1 MSLRPKWQTQT
12 SLVLVLLV
20 LLGSGFLTTSLLSY
34 YASRDSIRNSIINT
48 ELPLTSDTVYS
59 EIQKDLVRPTL
70 ISSMMAR
77 DTFLRDWVLAGEQD
91 TGQVTR
97 YLREVQEHYGAFTS
111 FFVSDRSSTYYQAK
125 GVLKQVR
132 PDATRDIWYY
142 RVRDMAEPYE
152 INVDV
157 DLANADI
164 LTIFINYKVLDYDG
178 NFIGATGVGL
188 AVDAV
193 IKLIDE
199 YQKRYARN
207 IYFVDTTGRITL
219 TGTHGGPQ
227 GARVGD
233 RLADIPGL
241 DNLMEKLP
249 TPQSGQFE
257 YQQQGREHFLNVRYI
272 PELEWY
278 LFVDKQDKALAGIR
292 QGLYISLLLCLL
304 VTLIV
309 LVLVSLVFRRYRQ
322 RIAALATIDS
332 LTELPNRRGFDI
344 LAEQAMQEAQRDSS
358 PLCAV
363 MLDLDHF
370 KQVNDRHGHLTGDDV
385 LRRFAD
391 RLRAKLRHS
400 DILCRWG
407 GEEFILLLK
416 NTDLHT
422 AHALAEKPR
431 QHCADQ
437 RYPVG
442 GETLQ
447 VTVSLGLSQYQAG
460 ESLHT
465 LLGRTDRALYRAK
478 QAGRNR
484 VCEEH

>member
-1 MSLRPKWQTQT
+1 
-12 SLVLVLLV
+12 
-20 LLGSGFLTTSLLSY
+20 
-34 YASRDSIRNSIINT
+34 
-48 ELPLTSDTVYS
+48 
-59 EIQKDLVRPTL
+59 
-70 ISSMMAR
+70 
-77 DTFLRDWVLAGEQD
+77 
-91 TGQVTR
+91 
-97 YLREVQEHYGAFTS
+97 
-111 FFVSDRSSTYYQAK
+111 QAK

-233 RLADIPGL
+233 RLAEIPGL
-241 DNLMEKLP
+241 DDLMEKLP

-292 QGLYISLLLCLL
+292 QGLYINLLLCLL

-332 LTELPNRRGFDI
+332 LTELPNRSGFDI

-391 RLRAKLRHS
+391 RLRAKLRQS

-416 NTDLHT
+416 N
-422 AHALAEKPR
+422 R
-431 QHCADQ
+431 
-437 RYPVG
+437 
-442 GETLQ
+442 
-447 VTVSLGLSQYQAG
+447 S
-460 ESLHT
+460 
-465 LLGRTDRALYRAK
+465 
-478 QAGRNR
+478 
-484 VCEEH
+484 EERR